1 MSAPTKRIV
10 LDRDANGRPLPAL
23 LPLAIAM
30 RFGFTPVEPQ
40 PIDQQQASSEAAQEA
55 AAEEEEPDDREFIDL
70 TADSPPVVC
79 PTHLCEEEAVD
90 AGGSSSRS
98 SSRAGGISVRR
109 PADAVRTD
117 YPNGRCPGQGCQG
130 ACGGKCGPQPSVRC
144 RCPSSNEEPLP
155 QLCVHCK
162 GNAAIRAKA
171 VQHLDKLQQPQAI
184 AAE

>member
-1 MSAPTKRIV
+1 MSAPTDRIV
-10 LDRDANGRPLPAL
+10 LDRDANGRLLPAL

-55 AAEEEEPDDREFIDL
+55 AAAEEEEPDDREFIDL
-70 TADSPPVVC
+70 TADSPR
-79 PTHLCEEEAVD
+79 CEEEAVD
-90 AGGSSSRS
+90 AGGSSSS
-98 SSRAGGISVRR
+98 SAHRAGGISVRR

-162 GNAAIRAKA
+162 ANAAIRAKA